1 MEEKPEVE
9 NPTDVKL
16 LRIPGVRG
24 TLEVQLDQGR
34 SYVNEGIE
42 ARSGA
47 VSPSPGVSSNLQP
60 STLLTRVQVQ
70 GPS

>member
-16 LRIPGVRG
+16 WRIPGVRG
-24 TLEVQLDQGR
+24 TLEVHLDQGR
-34 SYVNEGIE
+34 SYVNEGIA

-47 VSPSPGVSSNLQP
+47 V
-60 STLLTRVQVQ
+60 
-70 GPS
+70 